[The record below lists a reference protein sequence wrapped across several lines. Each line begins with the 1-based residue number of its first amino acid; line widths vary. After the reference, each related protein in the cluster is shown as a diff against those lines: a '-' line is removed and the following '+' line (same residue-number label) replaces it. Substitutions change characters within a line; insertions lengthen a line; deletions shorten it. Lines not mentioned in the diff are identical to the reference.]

1 MDAMAVSVS
10 RSGNYRLGSASG
22 QVLFP
27 DREISFCGEIGL
39 AVRSHILALWRDY
52 GAVRKKLRHNRATR
66 LPNRANTA
74 MSSVTDLLNTIRAS
88 GNGVSLAELLTR
100 YPGIPRRTAQRQI
113 AALIDSGHVVALGEG
128 RARRYFAAG
137 AESGPAPRLA
147 SVDSFPPFIPLSAD
161 SQDILAYIDQ
171 PPEARKPV
179 GYQRD
184 FLDAYRPNETW
195 YLSESLRRQLYRM
208 GKTTDVEAPAGTYS
222 RAILNRLL
230 IDLSWASSHLEGN
243 TYSRLDTRELIE
255 HGKAAR
261 GKAAIETQM
270 ILNHKTAIEML
281 VENIDS
287 AEFNRY
293 TLMNLHSA
301 LAENLLPNP
310 ADEGRIRQHAVDIGK
325 SVYRPLSTPQQ
336 IEEALDALL
345 LKASLIRDP
354 FEQSFFMMVHLPY
367 LQPFADINKRSS
379 RLAANLPLFRANLCP
394 LTFLDVPEQAYSR
407 ATLGVYEM
415 TRVEL
420 LRDLYVWAYER
431 STQEYLAIKQDLAEP
446 DPLRLA
452 WRDFIKQTLREVV
465 THPELDPLSC
475 IQRAVAERVPAEARP
490 DVQALIVEE
499 LRRLH
504 EGVLARYGLRLSEYA
519 AWKARQGR
527 AAPSSSMGHGIH

>member
-1 MDAMAVSVS
+1 M
-10 RSGNYRLGSASG
+10 
-22 QVLFP
+22 
-27 DREISFCGEIGL
+27 
-39 AVRSHILALWRDY
+39 
-52 GAVRKKLRHNRATR
+52 T
-66 LPNRANTA
+66 
-74 MSSVTDLLNTIRAS
+74 
-88 GNGVSLAELLTR
+88 LAELLTGH
-100 YPGIPRRTAQRQI
+100 PKIARRTAQRLIAKLIESGQI
-113 AALIDSGHVVALGEG
+113 TALGEG
-128 RARRYFAAG
+128 RARRYFGSGAKAG
-137 AESGPAPRLA
+137 AGVLTTEADG
-147 SVDSFPPFIPLSAD
+147 FPPFIPLSAD
-161 SQDILAYIDQ
+161 SQDILAYINQ

-195 YLSESLRRQLYRM
+195 YLSESLRRQLHKM
-208 GKTTDVEAPAGTYS
+208 GRTTDVDEPAGTYS

-270 ILNHKTAIEML
+270 ILNHKTAIELL

-336 IEEALDALL
+336 IEDALDALL
-345 LKASLIRDP
+345 GKANQIRDP

-367 LQPFADINKRSS
+367 LQPFADINKRTS

-407 ATLGVYEM
+407 ATLGAYEM

-452 WRDFIKQTLREVV
+452 WRDFIKQTLREVI
-465 THPELDPLSC
+465 THPEHVPLSS
-475 IQRAVAERVPAEARP
+475 IQRAVAEHVPEGEQQ

-499 LRRLH
+499 LRRMH
-504 EGVLARYGLRLSEYA
+504 EGVLARYGLRPSEYA
-519 AWKARQGR
+519 TWKAK
-527 AAPSSSMGHGIH
+527 HGY

>member
-1 MDAMAVSVS
+1 
-10 RSGNYRLGSASG
+10 
-22 QVLFP
+22 
-27 DREISFCGEIGL
+27 
-39 AVRSHILALWRDY
+39 
-52 GAVRKKLRHNRATR
+52 
-66 LPNRANTA
+66 
-74 MSSVTDLLNTIRAS
+74 MSSSSDLLKSIRES
-88 GNGVSLAELLTR
+88 ENGLTLAELLSAHI
-100 YPGIPRRTAQRQI
+100 GIARRTAQRLI
-113 AALIDSGHVVALGEG
+113 AKLIENHQVSAMGEG
-128 RARRYFAAG
+128 RARRYFRADTHPQNGTSAT
-137 AESGPAPRLA
+137 AEEG
-147 SVDSFPPFIPLSAD
+147 FPFYIPMSAD
-161 SQDILAYIDQ
+161 SLDILAYIDQ
-171 PPEARKPV
+171 LPKARKPV
-179 GYQRD
+179 GYQRE

-195 YLSESLRRQLYRM
+195 YLSESLRRQLHKM
-208 GKTTDVEAPAGTYS
+208 GRTADEDRPAGTYS

-261 GKAAIETQM
+261 GKAAIDTQM
-270 ILNHKTAIEML
+270 ILNHKTAIELL
-281 VENIDS
+281 VENIDI

-336 IEEALDALL
+336 IEDALEVL
-345 LKASLIRDP
+345 LGKANQIRDP
-354 FEQSFFMMVHLPY
+354 FEQSFFMMVQLPY
-367 LQPFADINKRSS
+367 LQPFADINKRTS

-452 WRDFIKQTLREVV
+452 WREFIKQTIREVII
-465 THPELDPLSC
+465 HPEVDALSS
-475 IQRAVAERVPAEARP
+475 IQKAVLTSVPSSNQAS
-490 DVQALIVEE
+490 VQALIVEE

-504 EGVLARYGLRLSEYA
+504 EGVLARYGLRPSDYTT
-519 AWKARQGR
+519 WKAVQLGKVLGQGSVD
-527 AAPSSSMGHGIH
+527 PYQN

>member
-1 MDAMAVSVS
+1 
-10 RSGNYRLGSASG
+10 
-22 QVLFP
+22 
-27 DREISFCGEIGL
+27 
-39 AVRSHILALWRDY
+39 
-52 GAVRKKLRHNRATR
+52 
-66 LPNRANTA
+66 
-74 MSSVTDLLNTIRAS
+74 MSTT
-88 GNGVSLAELLTR
+88 AELLTSIEASSTG
-100 YPGIPRRTAQRQI
+100 PTLSELLALHPHIARRTAQRAISQLL
-113 AALIDSGHVVALGEG
+113 ASGQVTAVGEG
-128 RARRYFAAG
+128 RARRYFAT
-137 AESGPAPRLA
+137 GPR
-147 SVDSFPPFIPLSAD
+147 DSTDVRGSRADTFSSFIPLSAD

-171 PPEARKPV
+171 PLELRRPV

-195 YLSESLRRQLYRM
+195 YLSASLRRQLRTM
-208 GKTTDVEAPAGTYS
+208 GETAEVDAPAGTYS

-255 HGKAAR
+255 HGTAAS

-270 ILNHKTAIEML
+270 ILNHKTAIELL
-281 VENIDS
+281 VENVDT

-310 ADEGRIRQHAVDIGK
+310 ADEGRVRQHVVDIGK

-336 IEEALDALL
+336 IDDALDTLL
-345 LKASLIRDP
+345 DKANRIRDP

-367 LQPFADINKRSS
+367 LQPFADINKRTS

-407 ATLGVYEM
+407 ATLGVYEL

-431 STQEYLAIKQDLAEP
+431 STQEYLAIKQNLAEP

-452 WRDFIKQTLREVV
+452 WRDLIRQTIREVV
-465 THPELDPLSC
+465 RQAAVDPLSL
-475 IQRAVAERVPAEARP
+475 IHNAVEHDVPQSDRQN
-490 DVQALIVEE
+490 VQALIVDE

-504 EGVLARYGLRLSEYA
+504 EGVLARYGLRPSEFA
-519 AWKARQGR
+519 LWKTAQGR
-527 AAPSSSMGHGIH
+527 

>member
-1 MDAMAVSVS
+1 
-10 RSGNYRLGSASG
+10 
-22 QVLFP
+22 
-27 DREISFCGEIGL
+27 
-39 AVRSHILALWRDY
+39 
-52 GAVRKKLRHNRATR
+52 
-66 LPNRANTA
+66 
-74 MSSVTDLLNTIRAS
+74 MSSTTGLRNSIQAS
-88 GNGVSLAELLTR
+88 RNGLTLAELLTAHTE
-100 YPGIPRRTAQRQI
+100 IARRTAQRLI
-113 AALIDSGHVVALGEG
+113 AALIASGQITALGEG
-128 RARRYFAAG
+128 RARRYVGAG
-137 AESGPAPRLA
+137 IESGAGTPPASADGL
-147 SVDSFPPFIPLSAD
+147 PPFIPVSAD
-161 SQDILAYIDQ
+161 SQGILAYIDQ

-195 YLSESLRRQLYRM
+195 YLSKSLRRQLHKM
-208 GKTTDVEAPAGTYS
+208 GRTADLDAPAGTYS

-243 TYSRLDTRELIE
+243 TYSRLDTRELIL
-255 HGKAAR
+255 HGKAAH

-270 ILNHKTAIEML
+270 ILNHKTAIELL

-287 AEFNRY
+287 AELNRY

-310 ADEGRIRQHAVDIGK
+310 ADEGRIRQHAVAIGK
-325 SVYRPLSTPQQ
+325 SVYRPLSTPRQ
-336 IEEALDALL
+336 IEDALDALL
-345 LKASLIRDP
+345 DKATRIRDP

-367 LQPFADINKRSS
+367 LQPFGDINKRTS

-394 LTFLDVPEQAYSR
+394 LTFLDVPERAYSR
-407 ATLGVYEM
+407 AILGVYEM

-452 WRDFIKQTLREVV
+452 WRDFIKQTIREVI
-465 THPELDPLSC
+465 THPQLDPLST
-475 IQRAVAERVPAEARP
+475 IERAVAARVPEHEKP
-490 DVQALIVEE
+490 NVQALIVEE

-504 EGVLARYGLRLSEYA
+504 EGVLARYGLRPSEVA
-519 AWKARQGR
+519 AWKALHR
-527 AAPSSSMGHGIH
+527 H

>member
-1 MDAMAVSVS
+1 M
-10 RSGNYRLGSASG
+10 
-22 QVLFP
+22 
-27 DREISFCGEIGL
+27 
-39 AVRSHILALWRDY
+39 
-52 GAVRKKLRHNRATR
+52 
-66 LPNRANTA
+66 
-74 MSSVTDLLNTIRAS
+74 
-88 GNGVSLAELLTR
+88 AELLSTH
-100 YPGIPRRTAQRQI
+100 PGIARRTAQRLVAKLIAGGQI
-113 AALIDSGHVVALGEG
+113 AARGEG
-128 RARRYFAAG
+128 RARRYFQAYTRGNSVAVAAG
-137 AESGPAPRLA
+137 ADR
-147 SVDSFPPFIPLSAD
+147 FPPFIPLSAD
-161 SQDILAYIDQ
+161 SRDILAYIDQ
-171 PPEARKPV
+171 PLQLRKPV

-184 FLDAYRPNETW
+184 FLGAYRPNETW
-195 YLSESLRRQLYRM
+195 YLPQSLRHQLHKM
-208 GKTTDVEAPAGTYS
+208 GKTTDAREPAGTYS

-270 ILNHKTAIEML
+270 ILNHKTAIELL
-281 VENIDS
+281 VEDIDS
-287 AEFNRY
+287 AEFNQY

-336 IEEALDALL
+336 IDDALEVL
-345 LKASLIRDP
+345 LDKAQLIEDP
-354 FEQSFFMMVHLPY
+354 FEQSFFMMVQLPY
-367 LQPFADINKRSS
+367 LQPFADINKRTS

-452 WRDFIKQTLREVV
+452 WRDFIKQTIREVV
-465 THPELDPLSC
+465 THPELEPLSC
-475 IQRAVAERVPAEARP
+475 IERAVEEHVPKDE
-490 DVQALIVEE
+490 QAAVRALTIEE

-504 EGVLARYGLRLSEYA
+504 AGVLARYGLRPSEHA
-519 AWKARQGR
+519 AWR
-527 AAPSSSMGHGIH
+527 AVHGH